1 MDQRFQFI
9 ETSIREKL
17 ALGQTLEDAEYAL
30 RNIFGKEEVETAIK
44 KIKESDPILA
54 GEVAPVALSENQ
66 DYLGWYQGPRDKEDS
81 HWNLLKEHLFNKK
94 NPWTKEMIKS
104 LDLASDS
111 IVEHLVPPKSKRP
124 LTSKGLVLG
133 YIQSGKTANFSAV
146 IAKTIDE
153 GYKLIIVLSGMH
165 NNLRLQTQTR
175 LVEELERPKPEA
187 CMTLTRV
194 DEKGDFD
201 KKQAVTANRA
211 LGSKDGFALVV
222 LKKNTHVLRA
232 FNDWI
237 SKANKENIKNC
248 ATLIVDDESDQA
260 SINTNKPEQDPTAIN
275 SKIRDLINHFDKVSY
290 VGYTAT
296 PFANILVD
304 GSLDGDIYPRD
315 FLICLEKP
323 PTYFGPEEL
332 FGRMGVNGD
341 DEKRPIPVIRT
352 LPENEDNIV
361 DGKKVIPESLKLAI
375 RTFIISGV
383 LRLFRGQRNDHI
395 MMLVHIS
402 HLISEHERYHEWIQ
416 QYIQELQLAFDDYEE
431 LPEEFNRILEDD
443 HKVTTKF
450 ILEEDIFFKSN
461 QFFKEVR
468 NFIDKLEIILEN
480 SASSDRLSFDRK
492 EPLWGIVIGGN
503 TLSRGL
509 TIEGLTISYFDRTT
523 KQYDT
528 LLQMGRWFGYRKG
541 YVDLTRIFVS
551 ESMIINFHN
560 LATVEQE
567 IRDEINAMAV
577 NQERPIDVA
586 VRIRSFPNL
595 KITSNNKMRTA
606 VRSSFTY
613 SGSKI
618 QFRTMKIDDISI
630 LNKNRKTVENLFS
643 KLKNQAER
651 TNRYIFNEF
660 KNAILYHNVS
670 SEYIIQFLENFQLNT
685 EHIRFN
691 KNLGIRY
698 IADLNKHDE
707 LTNWSVCLMSSKSG
721 KVEYTL
727 PSGEKVYLAVRSSL
741 DKPQEGK
748 EYITLRSLVPT
759 LHEAV
764 DMADILKPESD
775 SYSEYRKKMTK
786 ISTTDTKLR
795 REKRPKERG
804 LLLIYPLDPSKALPE
819 TMIKGLE
826 ALPIYAVSLV
836 FPSSKNDR
844 SFMSYVENV
853 TI

>member
-1 MDQRFQFI
+1 MDQRSQFI

-30 RNIFGKEEVETAIK
+30 RNIFGKEDVEAVIK
-44 KIKESDPILA
+44 KIKESDPTLA
-54 GEVAPVALSENQ
+54 GEVVPVALSENQ
-66 DYLGWYQGPRDKEDS
+66 DYLGWYQGLKNKTDS
-81 HWNLLKEHLFNKK
+81 HWNLLKEHLLNKES
-94 NPWTKEMIKS
+94 PWTEEMIKN

-111 IVEHLVPPKSKRP
+111 VVRHLVPPKSKRP

-146 IAKTIDE
+146 IAKAIDE
-153 GYKLIIVLSGMH
+153 SYKLIIVLSGMH
-165 NNLRLQTQTR
+165 NNLRLQTQAR
-175 LVEELERPKPEA
+175 LVEELEKPQPEA

-232 FNDWI
+232 FNDWL
-237 SKANKENIKNC
+237 SKARQENIKNC

-260 SINTNKPEQDPTAIN
+260 SVNTSKPEQNPTAIN
-275 SKIRDLINHFDKVSY
+275 SKIRELIGHFDKVSY

-296 PFANILVD
+296 PFANILID
-304 GSLDGDIYPRD
+304 GNLDEDIYPRD

-341 DEKRPIPVIRT
+341 DEKKPMPVIRT
-352 LPENEDNIV
+352 LPENEEHIV
-361 DGKKVIPESLKLAI
+361 GDKEVIPESLKLAI

-402 HLISEHERYHEWIQ
+402 HLTSEHEKYHNWIE

-431 LPEEFNRILEDD
+431 LPEDFNKIIEED
-443 HKVTTKF
+443 HKITTQF
-450 ILEEDIFFKSN
+450 ILQEDISFKPEK
-461 QFFKEVR
+461 FFKEVC
-468 NFIDKLEIILEN
+468 NFIDKIEIILEN
-480 SASSDRLSFDRK
+480 STSSERLSFDRE
-492 EPLWGIVIGGN
+492 EPLWGIVVGGN

-509 TIEGLTISYFDRTT
+509 TIEGLTVSYFKRTT

-541 YVDLTRIFVS
+541 YVDFTRIFVS
-551 ESMIINFHN
+551 ESMKINFYD

-567 IRDEINAMAV
+567 IRDEMRAMAA
-577 NQERPIDVA
+577 NQEKPIDVA
-586 VRIRSFPNL
+586 VRIRDFPNL
-595 KITSNNKMRTA
+595 RITAANKMRTA
-606 VRSSFTY
+606 TKSSLTY

-618 QFRTMKIDDISI
+618 QFRTLKIDDIEV
-630 LNKNRKTVENLFS
+630 LDKNRKVVEDLFGNLKS
-643 KLKNQAER
+643 HGKKVHKA
-651 TNRYIFNEF
+651 IFDDF
-660 KNAILYHNVS
+660 KNSILYHNVS
-670 SEYIIQFLENFQLNT
+670 PEYVIQFIEDFHLNT
-685 EHIRFN
+685 ENMRFE
-691 KNLGIRY
+691 KELGIRY
-698 IADLNKHDE
+698 ITDLNKCDE

-721 KVEYTL
+721 KKYLL
-727 PSGEKVYLAVRSSL
+727 PSGEKVYLVVRSPL
-741 DKPQEGK
+741 DEPQEDK
-748 EYITLRSLVPT
+748 EYITLRSLVPSMNE
-759 LHEAV
+759 LI
-764 DMADILKPESD
+764 DMGDILIPESNFYGD
-775 SYSEYRKKMTK
+775 YRKKMAELGV
-786 ISTTDTKLR
+786 TDTRIRK
-795 REKRPKERG
+795 EQRPKERG
-804 LLLIYPLDPSKALPE
+804 LLLIYPLNPSKALPKE
-819 TMIKGLE
+819 RIKTSE
-826 ALPIYAVSLV
+826 VFPIYAASLV
-836 FPSSKNDR
+836 FPSSKNDL
-844 SFMSYVENV
+844 SFRNYVENI